1 VAVSP
6 RGNAPPEPPDRRS
19 APSGGE
25 PPQHGGDAPPARQA
39 PARVD
44 AALGTLRAFAIP
56 MRTRFRGITVR
67 EGALI
72 EGPAG
77 WAEFSPF
84 AEYGPRECARWL
96 ACALEAAWDGWP
108 APVRDQVPV
117 NVTVPAVGP
126 EQAYRIV
133 AGSGCRTAKVKV
145 AERGQPG
152 GADVARVEAVRD
164 ALGPGGRIRVDA
176 NGGWDVDTAARMLG
190 ELSRSGLEY
199 AEQPC
204 PTLGELALLR
214 KRVDVPVAADE
225 SIRRAE
231 DPLAVQA
238 AGAADIVVLKAQPL
252 GGVRSA
258 LRIAEACG
266 LPVVVSSAVESSV
279 GLAAGVALAAALP
292 ELPYACGL
300 ATMSLLTGDVTGQ
313 PLAERDGT
321 LPVRR
326 PAADAARLAEW
337 RADPGPWRARAA
349 AAAEFLD
356 GLA

>member
-1 VAVSP
+1 MIAL
-6 RGNAPPEPPDRRS
+6 EPLTER
-19 APSGGE
+19 A
-25 PPQHGGDAPPARQA
+25 A
-39 PARVD
+39 
-44 AALGTLRAFAIP
+44 AALPGLRAFAIP

-84 AEYGPRECARWL
+84 AGYGPGECARWL

-108 APVRDQVPV
+108 APVRAAVPV

-126 EQAYRIV
+126 EHAHRIV
-133 AGSGCRTAKVKV
+133 TSSGCRTAKVKV
-145 AERGQPG
+145 AERGQPAA
-152 GADVARVEAVRD
+152 ADLDRVAAVRD

-176 NGGWDVDTAARMLG
+176 NGGWDVPTAARMLAALG
-190 ELSRSGLEY
+190 GCGLEY

-204 PTLGELALLR
+204 ATLDELAELR
-214 KRVDVPVAADE
+214 KLVDVPVAADE

-231 DPLAVQA
+231 DPLAVRT
-238 AGAADIVVLKAQPL
+238 AGAADIVVVKAQPL

-266 LPVVVSSAVESSV
+266 LPVVVSSAVETSV

-300 ATMSLLTGDVTGQ
+300 ATMSLLAGDVTDQ
-313 PLAERDGT
+313 PLAEAGGM

-326 PAADAARLAEW
+326 PVFSAERHAAW
-337 RADPGPWRARAA
+337 QADPAPWRARLA
-349 AAAEFLD
+349 AAAEHL
-356 GLA
+356 GGPGTR